1 MGTVQETCVGN
12 IQSTNKHFLSVQAYP
27 GDNSLITEVKV
38 HSMKVFNE
46 WVQNIEKLRKLG
58 ENGILAILCP
68 RDTKSSNGIK
78 GTN

>member
-46 WVQNIEKLRKLG
+46 WVQNIEKLRKNKAECLLLPKKYQ
-58 ENGILAILCP
+58 ILEKDIC
-68 RDTKSSNGIK
+68 G
-78 GTN
+78 